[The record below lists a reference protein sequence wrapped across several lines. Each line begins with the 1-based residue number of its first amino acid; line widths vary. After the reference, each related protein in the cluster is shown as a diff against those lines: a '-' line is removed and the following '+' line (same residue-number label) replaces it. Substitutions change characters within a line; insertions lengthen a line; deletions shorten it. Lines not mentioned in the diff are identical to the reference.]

1 MRLVHPP
8 PLALRLLTWRLPEPD
23 REYLVGDLLESFHAL
38 CAREGVAR
46 ARAWFWR
53 ETIHLVL
60 SPWPGPEPV
69 DQHPREAS
77 MSFLNSLHVALRSL
91 GRAPA
96 LATLVIVTLAL
107 GVGAATSVYSV
118 ARAALFDAPPFPDS
132 DRLALVWE
140 REKDGNETNLG
151 FATIQD
157 VIREGGVFQSA
168 AAMSYWTPL
177 ISNSSETT
185 RLAGQ
190 RVSWQ
195 FFDVLGV
202 KPMLGRT
209 FRPEEDRRGAN
220 AVVMMSHGL
229 WSSRF
234 GSDSAIV
241 GREILV
247 NGIAYSVAGVLPPSF
262 ESLLAPGTQIW
273 APLGY
278 ETSLSWACRTCRHL
292 RLLARLRP
300 DVSMDVAGSRLV
312 DAYNRLKESFPQEYA
327 GVGMSLTPLHEYVVR
342 GTRPAFIALLA
353 AVGVVAL
360 IACFNA
366 ANLLLGRAL
375 RRENEFALRVALG
388 ASAGR
393 LSMMLLAE
401 GLVIALAA
409 AALGGVLAVAGVDVV
424 LRLAPA
430 GVPRLD
436 RVQVDGG
443 VLAFAAGLAMVTGL
457 LASIV
462 PAWALLRG
470 GISDG
475 MRGGARSVIGSGRH
489 RLRGALVAAE
499 VALAVVLVSST
510 SVLLASVSRLLAV
523 DGGFATTNRLSMEL
537 NLSGPRYAD
546 SGSVAAAWRA
556 VLDAAQAVPGTR
568 SAALASMIPLGGN
581 FDMYGLHQ
589 GGTNPAEDPSA
600 LRYAVSPGYLGT
612 MAIPVLA
619 GRGFNS
625 GDVAG
630 APIVALLNEAASRRL
645 APDGNA
651 LGIRFTI
658 GGLREPA
665 TVVGI
670 VGNTVHTGLD
680 AAPDLQVY
688 IPADQW
694 GEEGGMVL
702 VVHTSGRP
710 ESMIPQVRS
719 ALQNAVPGI
728 AISRTA
734 SLELLIG
741 RSTADRRFA
750 LVLFAGFAIVALIL
764 ATAGLYGV
772 LSATVVER
780 TREIGV
786 RTALGAPRGRILSMV
801 VRQGLT
807 LTAIGLAVGLV
818 ATWGTSRVISALL
831 YGVRAF
837 DPSVLVVVISTLGAA
852 ALLASAL
859 PAWRALRVDPMVALR
874 DS

>member
-1 MRLVHPP
+1 
-8 PLALRLLTWRLPEPD
+8 
-23 REYLVGDLLESFHAL
+23 
-38 CAREGVAR
+38 
-46 ARAWFWR
+46 
-53 ETIHLVL
+53 
-60 SPWPGPEPV
+60 
-69 DQHPREAS
+69 
-77 MSFLNSLHVALRSL
+77 MSFLSSLRIALRSL

-96 LATLVIVTLAL
+96 LATLVILTLAL

-140 REKDGNETNLG
+140 RGKDGDESNLG

-157 VIREGGVFQSA
+157 VVRDGGVFQSA

-177 ISNSSETT
+177 ISNDRETT

-202 KPMLGRT
+202 KPMLGRSFT
-209 FRPEEDRRGAN
+209 AEEDRRGAN
-220 AVVMMSHGL
+220 RVVVLSYPL
-229 WSSRF
+229 WSGRF
-234 GSDSAIV
+234 GADSTIV
-241 GREILV
+241 GRDITV
-247 NGIAYSVAGVLPPSF
+247 NGVAYRVAGVLPPSF
-262 ESLLAPGTQIW
+262 ESVLAPGTQIW
-273 APLGY
+273 GPLGY
-278 ETSLSWACRTCRHL
+278 DASLAWACRTCRHL
-292 RLLARLRP
+292 RLVARLLP
-300 DVSMDVAGSRLV
+300 DVSLNVANARLV
-312 DAYNRLKESFPQEYA
+312 DTYTRLRESFPQEYA

-375 RRENEFALRVALG
+375 RREHEYALRVALG

-393 LSMMLLAE
+393 LALMLLAE
-401 GLVIALAA
+401 GVVIAVAS
-409 AALGGVLAVAGVDVV
+409 AALGSLLAVAGVDVV
-424 LRLAPA
+424 LRLAPD

-436 RVQVDGG
+436 RVHVDGG
-443 VLAFAAGLAMVTGL
+443 VLAFAAGLAMLTGL
-457 LASIV
+457 LASLV

-523 DGGFATTNRLSMEL
+523 DGGFAASNRLSLEL
-537 NLSGPRYAD
+537 DLSGPRYAD
-546 SGSVAAAWRA
+546 SGTVAAAWRA
-556 VLDAAQAVPGTR
+556 VLDAAQAVPGAR

-600 LRYAVSPGYLGT
+600 FRYAVSPGYLET
-612 MAIPVLA
+612 MGIPLLS
-619 GRGFNS
+619 GRGFNA
-625 GDVAG
+625 GDVPG
-630 APIVALLNEAASRRL
+630 APFVAMLNEAAARRL
-645 APDGNA
+645 APGGNA
-651 LGIRFTI
+651 LGLRFTI
-658 GGLREPA
+658 GGREEPA

-670 VGNTVHTGLD
+670 VGNTVHVGLD
-680 AAPDLQVY
+680 AAPELQVY
-688 IPADQW
+688 IPTEQW

-702 VVHTSGRP
+702 VIHTTGRP
-710 ESMIPQVRS
+710 ESMIPAVRS
-719 ALQNAVPGI
+719 AVQEAVPGI
-728 AISRTA
+728 AISKVA
-734 SLELLIG
+734 SLDRLIDA
-741 RSTADRRFA
+741 STADRRFA
-750 LVLFAGFAIVALIL
+750 LALFAGFAVVALIL

-772 LSATVVER
+772 LAATVVER

-818 ATWGTSRVISALL
+818 ATWATSRVISALL
-831 YGVRAF
+831 FGVRAS
-837 DPSVLVVVISTLGAA
+837 DPSVLVVVISSLTVA

-859 PAWRALRVDPMVALR
+859 PAWRASRVDPMVALR